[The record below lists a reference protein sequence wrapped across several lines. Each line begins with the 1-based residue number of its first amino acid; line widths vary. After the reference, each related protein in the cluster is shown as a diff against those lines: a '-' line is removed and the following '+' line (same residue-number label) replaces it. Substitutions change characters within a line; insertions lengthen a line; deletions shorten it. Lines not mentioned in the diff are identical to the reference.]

1 MGTDCATKTDR
12 KRFLHPFQFPGW
24 ENNPLSKSLFFPLNE
39 KIVTAN
45 PSDCVSAAVI
55 LKRDSENFQM
65 AAVDYSSV
73 HLSSVLY
80 HQSSDPHPHVGICS
94 GEDDLLKWAS
104 GQGKKIGLHL
114 ECGEKGCWCRMV
126 KRPKVSWFVYL
137 INVSWTKGREKN
149 WMQGAK
155 CKVTATCSTSIIWD
169 FQRLVVPKRSNIQRI
184 HVIQRFYWHFK
195 NNVI

>member
-1 MGTDCATKTDR
+1 MHRELSSSAFLLGTVGTDCATKTDC
-12 KRFLHPFQFPGW
+12 KCFLHPFQFPGW

-45 PSDCVSAAVI
+45 PSDCVSTAVI
-55 LKRDSENFQM
+55 LKRDSKNCQM
-65 AAVDYSSV
+65 VAVDYSSS

-80 HQSSDPHPHVGICS
+80 HQSSDPDPHVGICS

-104 GQGKKIGLHL
+104 GQG
-114 ECGEKGCWCRMV
+114 EKREWSYTWCQMV

-149 WMQGAK
+149 
-155 CKVTATCSTSIIWD
+155 
-169 FQRLVVPKRSNIQRI
+169 
-184 HVIQRFYWHFK
+184 
-195 NNVI
+195 